1 MPIRRRR
8 ADSDSEVSC
17 DDPDFV
23 PRSASYATRLSDGE
37 DERDQLNVSQ
47 DSVVLGD
54 RLLEKAKETAP
65 GTAAFFWTDDD
76 AYVKRHGFKGT

>member
-76 AYVKRHGFKGT
+76 AYVTRHGFKGT